1 MSCTLILVEANL
13 KLLDDAARVV
23 GSLEDRTY
31 TEPTLGGQRVG
42 AQFRHVIEFYQSF
55 LDGLA
60 RQSIDYDAR
69 KRDVSIEQSRSVAL
83 TRIESLA
90 TRLSALGWDDG
101 DIPLRVAAEDAP
113 EYSMW
118 STVCRELQAL
128 RSHTIHHFAVIAMAL
143 HAWDVPVDPDFGVA
157 PSTLAAR
164 AAAKAV

>member
-1 MSCTLILVEANL
+1 MLVEANL

-23 GSLEDRTY
+23 SSLDDRTY

-69 KRDVSIEQSRSVAL
+69 KRDVSIEQSRSAAL
-83 TRIESLA
+83 AQIESL
-90 TRLSALGWDDG
+90 TRRLSVLGRADG
-101 DIPLRVAAEDAP
+101 DMPLHVVAEDAP
-113 EYSMW
+113 EYSMR

-128 RSHTIHHFAVIAMAL
+128 RSHTIHHFAVVAMAL
-143 HAWDVPVDPDFGVA
+143 HAWGVPIDPYFGVA
-157 PSTLAAR
+157 PSTLTAR
-164 AAAKAV
+164 AAAKAA